1 MCPEP
6 LARARRDG
14 PRRGPEPALRA
25 LKLAADRADEAAM
38 TTRCAP
44 PLPEARIALAES
56 VEGWMS
62 RDEIALLVDLAARV
76 PREQC
81 VVEIGNYRGRS
92 TVALALGARD
102 GGGAEVYSID
112 PHAEFTGPRGG
123 RFGREDM
130 AHLYANLARTG
141 VGDRVRV
148 VTLSSLAVARAW
160 DGPRVG
166 FLFVDGDHRYEA
178 VRADYEAWRP
188 HLARGGF
195 VAFDDCDYPDV
206 ARCVEERLAT
216 GEFVPHGGAGK
227 VRAFTLR

>member
-1 MCPEP
+1 
-6 LARARRDG
+6 
-14 PRRGPEPALRA
+14 
-25 LKLAADRADEAAM
+25 M
-38 TTRCAP
+38 TTRLAP
-44 PLPEARIALAES
+44 PPSDANLDLAES

-62 RDEIALLVDLAARV
+62 RDEIALLHDLAARV

-102 GGGAEVYSID
+102 GRGADVVSID
-112 PHAEFTGPRGG
+112 PHVEFTGPRGG

-148 VTLSSLAVARAW
+148 VTLASAAVARAW

-166 FLFVDGDHRYEA
+166 FLFVDGDHRYDA
-178 VRADYEAWRP
+178 VRADFEAWRP
-188 HLARGGF
+188 HLAPGAV
-195 VAFDDCDYPDV
+195 VAFDDCDYEDV
-206 ARCVEERLAT
+206 ARCVGERVAAGELA
-216 GEFVPHGGAGK
+216 PHGGAGK
-227 VRAFTLR
+227 VRAFVAR